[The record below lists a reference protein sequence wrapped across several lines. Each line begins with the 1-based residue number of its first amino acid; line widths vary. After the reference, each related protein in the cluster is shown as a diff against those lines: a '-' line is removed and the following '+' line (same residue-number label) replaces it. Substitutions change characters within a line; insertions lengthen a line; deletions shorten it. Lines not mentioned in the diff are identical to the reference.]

1 MEYRNLHSLMPAKE
15 SHQEP
20 YITEQEY
27 LEGEK
32 HATERHEYVNGRVYA
47 MAGASKRHNRIA
59 RNFINRMEAA
69 ANKAGCEVFFSD
81 IKVRT
86 ERHKTYYYPDVVVA
100 CDQNE
105 DDEYYLQNPCLIIE
119 VTSATTLRKDYLEK
133 ALSYQSIPSL
143 RAYLIVAQDKTQI
156 DMLLRHEDSW
166 ELQQFDQIH
175 DTIDL
180 PCIDMRL
187 SLNDIYAGIDTNS
200 D

>member
-1 MEYRNLHSLMPAKE
+1 MPAKNPK
-15 SHQEP
+15 QE

-32 HATERHEYVNGRVYA
+32 HAAERHEYVNGRVYA

-59 RNFINRMEAA
+59 RNFITRMGSA

-81 IKVRT
+81 IKVRA
-86 ERHKTYYYPDVVVA
+86 EKYKTHYCPDVVVA

-105 DDEYYLQNPCLIIE
+105 DDEYYLQSPCLIIE

-143 RAYLIVAQDKTQI
+143 QAYLIVAQDKLQV
-156 DMLLRHEDSW
+156 DMLVRDEDTW
-166 ELQQFDQIH
+166 ELQQFDH
-175 DTIDL
+175 NDAEIDL
-180 PCIDMRL
+180 PCINL
-187 SLNDIYAGIDTNS
+187 SLGMVDIYAGIKTES
-200 D
+200 T